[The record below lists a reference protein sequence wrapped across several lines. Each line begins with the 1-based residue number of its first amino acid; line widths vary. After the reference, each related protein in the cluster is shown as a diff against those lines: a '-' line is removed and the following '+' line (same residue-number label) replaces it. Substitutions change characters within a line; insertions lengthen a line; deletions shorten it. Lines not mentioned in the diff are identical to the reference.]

1 MKKTLAWWIF
11 LGKIAAAEIADFQF
25 MAPVHVKVSFM
36 RLTFLIFSIL
46 LLPACSGLSYL
57 AENGVSQWRLFN
69 RARPVKEVLES
80 PRTKEETRKA
90 IGIVREAKAFAVSLG
105 LKATGSYDS
114 YVQLDNPCLL
124 WAVSAADP
132 LELKEKKWKFP
143 IVGEV
148 PYLGFFRQQSAEDE
162 ARRLRESSSP
172 SPDTWIRCVPAF
184 SSLGWFSDPLYSSML
199 GGRLRD
205 IVELVI
211 HESLH
216 ATVWVGNSVDFNEK
230 LANFVGLEGSLRYM
244 EKVEGKE
251 GLERARRE
259 VAGEKLFGEF
269 IEGVLEAY
277 RRDVGKT
284 ESKESFYAN
293 LPKRYEEFLALR
305 AKKGESFLPL
315 KANFA
320 GWNNAA
326 LLTYA
331 NYYSDF
337 SVMEEMLAKCG
348 GSLSRFVRWISAEQE
363 KGTGRFLSAP
373 EEHLVEIV
381 KGSSCVP

>member
-1 MKKTLAWWIF
+1 
-11 LGKIAAAEIADFQF
+11 
-25 MAPVHVKVSFM
+25 M
-36 RLTFLIFSIL
+36 RTFLFLSVFL

-69 RARPVKEVLES
+69 RARPVSDVLSS
-80 PRTKEETRKA
+80 PRTSEETRRA
-90 IGIVREAKAFAVSLG
+90 IAVVKEAKAFAVSLG
-105 LKATGSYDS
+105 LKATGSYES
-114 YVQLDNPCLL
+114 YVQLDGPCVI

-132 LELKEKKWKFP
+132 VGLEEKTWKFP

-148 PYLGFFRQQSAEDE
+148 PYLGFFRKESAEGE
-162 ARRLRESSSP
+162 VLRLRESASP
-172 SPDTWIRCVPAF
+172 SPDTWVRCVPAF

-199 GGRLRD
+199 GGNLRD

-216 ATVWVGNSVDFNEK
+216 ATVWVGDSVDFNEK

-244 EKVEGKE
+244 EKVEGRA
-251 GLERARRE
+251 GLERARLE

-269 IEGVLEAY
+269 IDSMLAAY
-277 RRDVGKT
+277 RSRVGKEET
-284 ESKESFYAN
+284 KEAFYDR
-293 LPKRYEEFLALR
+293 LPHRYEEFIEASQ
-305 AKKGESFLPL
+305 KKGAAFTPL
-315 KANFA
+315 KASFK

-348 GSLSRFVRWISAEQE
+348 GSLSRFVRWIAAEKE